1 MKIAWL
7 CYTHTSFYLEEE
19 QEVVEEEQEVVIE
32 FKEPESW
39 KYAKIVPIVYAEIIK

>member
-7 CYTHTSFYLEEE
+7 CYTHTSIYL
-19 QEVVEEEQEVVIE
+19 EEEQEVVIE